1 MRQRLADVVGVVQGT
16 SSFVAGFVA
25 GFVAVAVAVVVFV
38 AAFQCLSMFLALFQ
52 IGRDHFSCRVD
63 GASYQFPFRRQ
74 RLQPQP
80 FQDLCRQQQPPGGAG
95 LAPVGKVGKL
105 EKLEN

>member
-16 SSFVAGFVA
+16 SSFVAGVVA
-25 GFVAVAVAVVVFV
+25 GVVAVVVFV